1 MESQAQE
8 VGEVDRGATK
18 TQHSQPAEPLRAE
31 ERLNL
36 SLQNSL
42 DLGYVRL
49 HLAAAER
56 ARRAA
61 SEVCGCAHLAALQHA
76 APAAA
81 AEAVA
86 TGEHDGPQ
94 EQVEADGAAE
104 VLLRER
110 LGPWAAQIFF
120 GHCRLGYG
128 GVGATRGG
136 RCRPDCGVRV
146 LGRCCL
152 TDVVVG
158 RCCISDGVRGV
169 VVGRWCFC
177 GVEDIGGRDSGLV
190 VIVDH
195 MWLGLDVTV
204 SVMRVAGVKKC
215 LLHEVLKNVLF

>member
-1 MESQAQE
+1 MAPP
-8 VGEVDRGATK
+8 R
-18 TQHSQPAEPLRAE
+18 QHFQPAEPLRAE

-36 SLQNSL
+36 ALQNSL

-56 ARRAA
+56 ARRTA
-61 SEVCGCAHLAALQHA
+61 SEVCGCAHLAALQHT

-110 LGPWAAQIFF
+110 LGPWAPAQIFF
-120 GHCRLGYG
+120 GHRRLGYG

-136 RCRPDCGVRV
+136 RRHLDCGVGV

-158 RCCISDGVRGV
+158 RCCISDG
-169 VVGRWCFC
+169 
-177 GVEDIGGRDSGLV
+177 LA
-190 VIVDH
+190 VIVCH
-195 MWLGLDVTV
+195 SPREGEN
-204 SVMRVAGVKKC
+204 G
-215 LLHEVLKNVLF
+215 F

>member
-1 MESQAQE
+1 MAPP
-8 VGEVDRGATK
+8 R
-18 TQHSQPAEPLRAE
+18 QHFQPAEPLRAE

-36 SLQNSL
+36 ALQNSL

-56 ARRAA
+56 ARRTA
-61 SEVCGCAHLAALQHA
+61 SEVCGCAHLAALQHT

-86 TGEHDGPQ
+86 TGEHNGPQ

-136 RCRPDCGVRV
+136 RCHPDCGVRV

-158 RCCISDGVRGV
+158 RCCISDGV
-169 VVGRWCFC
+169 
-177 GVEDIGGRDSGLV
+177 GGGLV
-190 VIVDH
+190 VIVYH
-195 MWLGLDVTV
+195 GSWG
-204 SVMRVAGVKKC
+204 MRF
-215 LLHEVLKNVLF
+215 H